1 MGSLE
6 LPTRALGAQRPGTN
20 AKLALFT
27 PANYYVPRS
36 KTPPAGGGSAPGGL
50 SYFLPHSLVFRAIA
64 AVLLVILAVSLE
76 LLLLNFFQSRA
87 ATSPL
92 KALFPQRP
100 ASPAP
105 PISASPATPQLAPML
120 AIDPPLLRGAE
131 SARAAVGGGGV
142 PFAPAFA
149 AWTMIPRIVPLVSPT
164 FEPPPL
170 AVVWA
175 GSKCSDDCHN
185 RGTSPAAAVPAGG
198 GIAGWEWYRVTASGS
213 GEETGRERV
222 GKGELE
228 GGEHLRPPGD
238 CPERCSGVG
247 TCYSDGCRCPWFRTG
262 KACEAVAKGVGCV
275 NACSGRGECVE
286 GTCRCQYWTFGVD
299 CSLFLD
305 TMGSVRHVN
314 LLFPPFRWA
323 HHLPAP
329 SLAHIATSRPLIY
342 VYDLPSPA
350 TTWPLRLSSRSPHIE
365 PLLFLERLLN
375 SGHRSAK
382 PDTADLFY
390 VPLFFRNDK
399 ALDANLLASTI
410 TYIRTTWPYWDR
422 RNGSDHIF
430 LLPPP
435 LSRCTLGDSG
445 STEPLLSRSIVLST
459 CGYTHSLASPSSR
472 DPASAPSTP
481 LPLLPCF
488 QRGRDVVI
496 PPVLR
501 LKDYHAIP
509 FLSELVREESSAANV
524 SPAGSNSGS
533 GDSADSLSVSSPR
546 PTVLFARFAASDLQ
560 QNRTGLSSSV
570 TKRFLEL
577 FESRAAELKWQIEVQ
592 ESAKVRVSD
601 LLNATFCLSTAARGQ
616 HSSSVASV
624 LAGCIPVVVESH
636 TVLPLDHPHGLNWT
650 AFSLRVPLSNLPDL
664 PTLLS
669 SLSPQVVAAMQR
681 ELRGA
686 WPKLVWASSQ
696 FNPLPRG
703 LAVSRAFHRAGLLL
717 ADGDVF
723 SSFRDVGAGVGKDG
737 KGRRAVVS
745 DGPSPWAGPE
755 ECESMCS
762 GRGVCRKESKVCAW
776 YDNGRA
782 CETRGDLPFDCFNGC
797 SGQGE
802 CRRGVC
808 VCQRGYFGLDCS
820 MFIDAQG
827 TTRILRLQPFL
838 WSTAVP
844 PPSPSPSSSSPLRP
858 LIYVY
863 DLPPHFNTWQFAQ
876 TRYIDWREQV
886 FFLERLL
893 RSPHRTPDPAQAD
906 FFYVPLMFRARL
918 MKANTLAWAVSYL
931 RSTWPFWDRSN
942 GSDHVF
948 VTNDDWGNCDISV
961 SGERDSFLANSI
973 TLTLWGLT
981 QNMNLEDAPNRCFKA
996 GQDVAI
1002 PPMMVP
1008 DVYKYVVEVKEMVKR
1023 EMRRRGKTGEVV
1035 EAGVAEGTGKDAE
1048 IGAQEEAEE
1057 ERNSLEAV
1065 LSGANRTTLLYFK
1078 GWPADKAT
1086 SHGSYHWSFGVRQ
1099 EMFKLF
1105 GGRFNETGVLL
1116 ESTEGFVQGYLVEMQ
1131 RAVFC
1136 LAPSGWGWGMRTTQ
1150 ALMLGCIPVIIQP
1163 HVVQP
1168 LEGDGTDW
1176 SQLGVVPFEGDG
1188 TDWSRL
1194 AVILS
1199 KADIPHLPRILS
1211 SIPDLERR
1219 AKRRA
1224 MLDEWVKFVWASTQ
1238 LNPFGFLPKGLQD
1251 EMAVR
1256 LEKGDVFATACYTH
1270 GTCNEELKRCDC
1282 PPGLTG
1288 KDCSDRA
1295 MPSCHVAPGYWT
1307 PCGVLS
1313 SCECALEC
1321 ERAGVPP
1328 FPLCLDESEGGEGR
1342 GGEGGEQGGAEEG
1355 VGRGEGEGS
1364 AVGAEAKEEGSQGE
1378 EEAEDPA
1385 LSQPAWQRAGWQGL
1399 SSLLKKPVV
1408 WMATDG
1414 AGGETG
1420 ARERVGEGVTGQ
1432 QSNGVGAAGAA
1443 TASNPFPLLQSL
1455 LLPSECPGNCSGLGV
1470 CLASKQC
1477 MCPPM
1482 LSGPSCARLPSL
1494 LPFTC
1499 LNECHSRGVCVH
1511 GFCICNPGYFGIDCS
1526 LSKPGSIDRTRI
1538 VAAPPFSWPE
1548 GLSLPTP
1555 APAAS
1560 PLIYIYDLPPHVTS
1574 WSLLLGTP
1582 PSSPL
1587 LSSFSAPS
1595 HSPGP
1600 KAGEGGDDGGRVG
1613 GRGGG
1618 EGGGEWEGGAEGVEA
1633 VLFLERLLRSP
1644 YRTADPYAAHF
1655 FLIPVLPWAGE
1666 ASILR
1671 AVYYVR
1677 RLWPF
1682 WSNSNGANHLILT
1695 TITAAPAHSPLCSLT
1710 PDKSRHPLLARCSL
1724 LAIPV
1729 ADTTFPSSP
1738 LIQVSPETDRSAA
1751 AAASP
1756 TSSSGNESS
1765 SLPCF
1770 LPSQDIL
1777 LPPALPPIA
1786 LTRSLFT
1793 LRPPAK
1799 QPTRGTLL
1807 LFSDWGVGEWTGEN
1821 VGGGGGGEGS
1831 GERGDGGVKEVR
1843 DRVMGG
1849 LKEEAH
1855 KGKVIVLS
1863 QDRENQNQNRDGS
1876 SSSNKSGSGN
1886 GDGGRSGSFGLEAV
1900 VDAALGSVFCLV
1912 LPGWTHTMEAP
1923 LFVLHGCI
1931 PVFIQRDEEGEV
1943 SPPQSLQNSTV
1954 LDWSDLSLT
1963 LPASQAHVLV
1973 TSLLKT
1979 PHEDIDRRREEMG
1992 KIWSKLVW
2000 TSPSFN
2006 PLVLLPGDD
2015 QRRLTPLL
2023 AADDVFQA
2031 IVAKLQKRLEK

>member
-1 MGSLE
+1 
-6 LPTRALGAQRPGTN
+6 
-20 AKLALFT
+20 
-27 PANYYVPRS
+27 
-36 KTPPAGGGSAPGGL
+36 
-50 SYFLPHSLVFRAIA
+50 
-64 AVLLVILAVSLE
+64 
-76 LLLLNFFQSRA
+76 
-87 ATSPL
+87 
-92 KALFPQRP
+92 
-100 ASPAP
+100 
-105 PISASPATPQLAPML
+105 
-120 AIDPPLLRGAE
+120 
-131 SARAAVGGGGV
+131 
-142 PFAPAFA
+142 
-149 AWTMIPRIVPLVSPT
+149 
-164 FEPPPL
+164 
-170 AVVWA
+170 
-175 GSKCSDDCHN
+175 
-185 RGTSPAAAVPAGG
+185 
-198 GIAGWEWYRVTASGS
+198 
-213 GEETGRERV
+213 
-222 GKGELE
+222 
-228 GGEHLRPPGD
+228 
-238 CPERCSGVG
+238 
-247 TCYSDGCRCPWFRTG
+247 
-262 KACEAVAKGVGCV
+262 
-275 NACSGRGECVE
+275 
-286 GTCRCQYWTFGVD
+286 
-299 CSLFLD
+299 
-305 TMGSVRHVN
+305 
-314 LLFPPFRWA
+314 
-323 HHLPAP
+323 
-329 SLAHIATSRPLIY
+329 
-342 VYDLPSPA
+342 
-350 TTWPLRLSSRSPHIE
+350 
-365 PLLFLERLLN
+365 
-375 SGHRSAK
+375 
-382 PDTADLFY
+382 
-390 VPLFFRNDK
+390 
-399 ALDANLLASTI
+399 
-410 TYIRTTWPYWDR
+410 
-422 RNGSDHIF
+422 
-430 LLPPP
+430 
-435 LSRCTLGDSG
+435 
-445 STEPLLSRSIVLST
+445 
-459 CGYTHSLASPSSR
+459 
-472 DPASAPSTP
+472 
-481 LPLLPCF
+481 
-488 QRGRDVVI
+488 
-496 PPVLR
+496 
-501 LKDYHAIP
+501 
-509 FLSELVREESSAANV
+509 
-524 SPAGSNSGS
+524 
-533 GDSADSLSVSSPR
+533 
-546 PTVLFARFAASDLQ
+546 
-560 QNRTGLSSSV
+560 
-570 TKRFLEL
+570 
-577 FESRAAELKWQIEVQ
+577 
-592 ESAKVRVSD
+592 
-601 LLNATFCLSTAARGQ
+601 
-616 HSSSVASV
+616 
-624 LAGCIPVVVESH
+624 
-636 TVLPLDHPHGLNWT
+636 
-650 AFSLRVPLSNLPDL
+650 
-664 PTLLS
+664 
-669 SLSPQVVAAMQR
+669 
-681 ELRGA
+681 
-686 WPKLVWASSQ
+686 
-696 FNPLPRG
+696 
-703 LAVSRAFHRAGLLL
+703 
-717 ADGDVF
+717 
-723 SSFRDVGAGVGKDG
+723 
-737 KGRRAVVS
+737 
-745 DGPSPWAGPE
+745 
-755 ECESMCS
+755 
-762 GRGVCRKESKVCAW
+762 
-776 YDNGRA
+776 
-782 CETRGDLPFDCFNGC
+782 
-797 SGQGE
+797 
-802 CRRGVC
+802 
-808 VCQRGYFGLDCS
+808 
-820 MFIDAQG
+820 
-827 TTRILRLQPFL
+827 
-838 WSTAVP
+838 
-844 PPSPSPSSSSPLRP
+844 
-858 LIYVY
+858 
-863 DLPPHFNTWQFAQ
+863 
-876 TRYIDWREQV
+876 
-886 FFLERLL
+886 
-893 RSPHRTPDPAQAD
+893 
-906 FFYVPLMFRARL
+906 

-1008 DVYKYVVEVKEMVKR
+1008 DVYKYMVEVKEMVKR

-1035 EAGVAEGTGKDAE
+1035 EAGVAEGMGKDAA

-1168 LEGDGTDW
+1168 
-1176 SQLGVVPFEGDG
+1176 FEGDG

-1211 SIPDLERR
+1211 SIPDPERR

-1256 LEKGDVFATACYTH
+1256 LEKGDVFATVMSALRRRLEGKGGGRGEDTGLKAAGAGAGAEVAGSAESAGAAAGAAAGAKLDQQQRQQQRSQSSASLAAQSVSGGSCNEACYTH

-1526 LSKPGSIDRTRI
+1526 LSKAGSIDRTRI

-1555 APAAS
+1555 APATS

-1618 EGGGEWEGGAEGVEA
+1618 EGGGEWERGAEGVEA

-1979 PHEDIDRRREEMG
+1979 PQEDIDRRREEMG

-2031 IVAKLQKRLEK
+2031 IVAKLQKRSPGACRACSGLRSAHHRLPRCPSAPRFPAPLPLRPLRTFPSPRPAPLPLPLHRPHRPPMAYTRCLSLPVIAGFALIAFVAYTAIFLVVQPWLGLITAAGVLNVAALCGWTTMVVFSYMLSIFRDPGSVPAHYVPDAEGDAEINAEAGRLTPVLVEVKRKGGEARYCQKCGAYKPARCHHCRICKRCVLRMDHHCVWINNCVGHANYKAFFLFVLYDVIALTHTVALLIAFFISSWSADPLPHSSTAHLDSSAASTTTAAAAAVAAAAAAVGQEAYSQPALLLVPSPVTCSVLRALCLLVSLPLLIALVVLLVWHCYLIAINKTTIEHYEGVRARLVSPRPVVPSQPPPSHPYDLGIIANLSAILGPEALCWLCPNDTRHISDGLHFDTAYSISRRSQLSLNHHTGHLDHVDRLL